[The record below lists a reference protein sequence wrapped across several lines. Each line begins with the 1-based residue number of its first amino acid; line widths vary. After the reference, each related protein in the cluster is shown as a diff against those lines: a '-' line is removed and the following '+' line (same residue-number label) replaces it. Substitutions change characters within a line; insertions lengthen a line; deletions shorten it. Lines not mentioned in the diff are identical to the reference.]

1 VRIRFLGTGTS
12 YGVPM
17 IGCGCGVCRSDDPRD
32 RRLRTSALVE
42 SGGSRWLIDAGPDLR
57 AQLLASDIAAID
69 GVFLTHFHSDHVM
82 GLDDL
87 RAITDRRGSPLPVW
101 APRRDVPALVA
112 AFPHLFGESRRPGW
126 SANLELRGVGDRDRI
141 DLASETVRALEVP
154 HGRGWSTGWV
164 FGSSFAY
171 FTDLSEM
178 PSTVRDA
185 IRGVDVLAID
195 MLREEPHPTHLNLAK
210 SLEIAA
216 DCAARATRFIH
227 MSHEVKHAEVDATL
241 PDGVRLAYDGSTIES
256 A

>member
-1 VRIRFLGTGTS
+1 
-12 YGVPM
+12 M
-17 IGCGCGVCRSDDPRD
+17 
-32 RRLRTSALVE
+32 E
-42 SGGSRWLIDAGPDLR
+42 SGRFRWLIDAGPDLR
-57 AQLLASDIAAID
+57 AQLLAAEISTID

-101 APRRDVPALVA
+101 APERDVPALIA
-112 AFPHLFGESRRPGW
+112 AFPHLFGDSRRPGW
-126 SANLELRGVGDRDRI
+126 SANLDLRGVRDGERI
-141 DLASETVRALEVP
+141 DAGEERVRALEVP

-195 MLREEPHPTHLNLAK
+195 MLRVEPHPTHLNLEK

-216 DCAARATRFIH
+216 DCGARAVRFIH
-227 MSHEVKHAEVDATL
+227 MSHEVKHAEVDADL
-241 PDGVRLAYDGSTIES
+241 PAGMRLAYDGSIVES
-256 A
+256 G